1 MIQILIFLSI
11 FFSRFNNKTTSNVV
25 RLDKVEKSPF
35 EQTCEKVC
43 PYIILACII
52 ILCVLLFIALVK
64 HGHTLSTEA
73 NQYEHLQQ
81 IVTK

>member
-1 MIQILIFLSI
+1 MIRILKIFISI
-11 FFSRFNNKTTSNVV
+11 FSQFNTQSSNVA

-64 HGHTLSTEA
+64 HGHTFSTEA

>member
-1 MIQILIFLSI
+1 MIQIFLSI
-11 FFSRFNNKTTSNVV
+11 FSRFNTQSSNVA
-25 RLDKVEKSPF
+25 RLDKKVPKSPF
-35 EQTCEKVC
+35 DEFCEKVC

-64 HGHTLSTEA
+64 HGHTFSTEA

>member
-1 MIQILIFLSI
+1 MMQIVMIFILIFSQ
-11 FFSRFNNKTTSNVV
+11 FNTKKTSNVA

-43 PYIILACII
+43 PYIILTCII

-64 HGHTLSTEA
+64 HGHTFSTEA

>member
-64 HGHTLSTEA
+64 HGHTLSTES
-73 NQYEHLQQ
+73 NLWYYHR
-81 IVTK
+81 T